1 MAIASRLRWF
11 LDAAGV
17 DYEVLPHPHSRYSAE
32 TARRSR
38 IPLRRLAKPVLL
50 EDGRGFLLAIV
61 PAAFRVDVERLGRQL
76 GRRLALASEAE
87 VGEVFFDCEA
97 GAIPAIGTPY
107 RVPTVYDESLTALSE
122 VYFEAGD
129 HDDVVHMSGE
139 AYLELL
145 ADCSHGRFTRRE
157 DAEGRSRGRGELASR
172 DASAREGRCAVRR

>member
-1 MAIASRLRWF
+1 MAISARLRWF
-11 LDAAGV
+11 LDASGV

-38 IPLRRLAKPVLL
+38 VPLRSLAKPVLL
-50 EDGRGFLLAIV
+50 EDEQGFLLAIV
-61 PAAFRVDVERLGRQL
+61 PAAFRVDVERLSRQL
-76 GRRLALASEAE
+76 GRPLALATEAE
-87 VGEVFFDCEA
+87 IEEVFFDCEA

-107 RVPTVYDESLTALSE
+107 RVPTVYDESLTALPE

-145 ADCSHGRFTRRE
+145 ADCIHGRFARR
-157 DAEGRSRGRGELASR
+157 DDGAGRRPGGARSVPRDRPARGGGCA
-172 DASAREGRCAVRR
+172 ARH